1 MKRILISEDIKAIL
15 EKERSFL
22 NRADIRTFTV
32 TTNKQALALHS
43 SEKADLIIVNLDMP
57 EMSSE
62 TLCSLIREDEELRG
76 VSIIVVCPDTETDAK
91 RCLRCRANAFI
102 AGIPD
107 KTILLQKMHE
117 LLDVAPRK
125 SLRIPLS
132 IEIHV
137 VSKRRPFIAYA
148 ENISIS
154 GMLLHSEALL
164 FKGDIITCGFYLPD
178 STHITANAEVIR
190 VLERVTEHDT
200 NCYGIKF
207 INLSVDSGGAIR
219 AFVEKEHRGTR

>member
-1 MKRILISEDIKAIL
+1 MKRILIAEDIKAIL
-15 EKERSFL
+15 EKEGSFL
-22 NRADIRTFTV
+22 NRDDIRTVTV
-32 TTNKQALALHS
+32 STNKEALALHS

-62 TLCSLIREDEELRG
+62 KLCSLIREDKELRR
-76 VSIIVVCPDTETDAK
+76 VSIIVVCPDTESSVN
-91 RCLRCRANAFI
+91 RCSRCRANVFI
-102 AGIPD
+102 AGMPD
-107 KTILLQKMHE
+107 KTILLQKMHQ
-117 LLDVAPRK
+117 LLEIAPRK

-137 VSKRRPFIAYA
+137 VSKKRHFIAYA

-154 GMLLHSEALL
+154 GMLLHSEAPL

-178 STHITANAEVIR
+178 STHVTANAEVIR
-190 VLERVTEHDT
+190 VLEKGTEHDT

-207 INLSVDSGGAIR
+207 LNLSVDSGTAIR
-219 AFVEKEHRGTR
+219 AFVEKEYRRNR